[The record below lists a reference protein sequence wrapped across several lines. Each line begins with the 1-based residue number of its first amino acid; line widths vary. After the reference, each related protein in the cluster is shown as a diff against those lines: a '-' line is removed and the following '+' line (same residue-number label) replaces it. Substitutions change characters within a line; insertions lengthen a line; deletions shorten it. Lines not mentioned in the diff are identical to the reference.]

1 MHLGVED
8 AVGQLARSLVEL
20 ALELQNL
27 GTTDATGHGLLPVA
41 GEPGLAQRLVRD
53 LPGLVEPTDQAQ
65 QGDLLVERGQAAQV
79 AEFFKAFA
87 GGQQVDFFAQGDGVV
102 TDDETQGV
110 FL

>member
-1 MHLGVED
+1 MHLGIED
-8 AVGQLARSLVEL
+8 AVGQLTRGLIEF

-27 GTTDATGHGLLPVA
+27 GATDATGHRLLSVA
-41 GEPGLAQRLVRD
+41 GEAGLAQRLVRD
-53 LPGLVEPTDQAQ
+53 LPGLIEAADQPQ

-79 AEFFKAFA
+79 AELNESLA
-87 GGQQVDFFAQGDGVV
+87 GGQQVDFFAQSDGVV

>member
-1 MHLGVED
+1 MR
-8 AVGQLARSLVEL
+8 QLARGLVEL

-27 GTTDATGHGLLPVA
+27 GPTDATGHRLLPIT
-41 GEPGLAQRLVRD
+41 GEAGLAQCLIRD
-53 LPGLVEPTDQAQ
+53 FPGLIKPADQAQ

-79 AEFFKAFA
+79 AELGETLA
-87 GGQQVDFFAQGDGVV
+87 GGQQVNFFAQGDGIV